1 MTTQVP
7 YPQHPPAPAYPT
19 APPWATTTPPDPAP
33 PPAPDG
39 LTPWGA
45 PYQEHGQLLV
55 PFPEEMQNA
64 SRAEPPSWWPVVGW
78 TAFLGL
84 FGVVVGAFGAVS
96 AARRAGQARRGR
108 NSAAPYWVA
117 FAATLAVMGVLGAIT
132 WAVAVPAYLATRE
145 NAITKTVQEHIRTD
159 GQLEKALH
167 TTAATANCEPVG
179 TRTDGE
185 RLYSCV
191 VSLADG
197 RTGTLTVKGDED
209 GNWTPVTV
217 TRK

>member
-7 YPQHPPAPAYPT
+7 YPQPQHPPAPAYPT
-19 APPWATTTPPDPAP
+19 APPWATAAPPDPAP
-33 PPAPDG
+33 PPAAEG

-78 TAFLGL
+78 TAVFGL
-84 FGVVVGAFGAVS
+84 FGAVA
-96 AARRAGQARRGR
+96 AARRSGQARRGR
-108 NSAAPYWVA
+108 NSTAPYWVA
-117 FAATLAVMGVLGAIT
+117 FGVSLAVMGVLSAAT
-132 WAVAVPAYLATRE
+132 WAVAVPAYLVARE
-145 NAITKTVQEHIRTD
+145 NAITKTVQENIRTD
-159 GQLEKALH
+159 GQLEKSLH
-167 TTAATANCEPVG
+167 TTATTADCDPIS
-179 TRTDGE
+179 DSADDE

-197 RTGTLTVKGDED
+197 RTGTLTVKGDGD

-217 TRK
+217 TKK

>member
-1 MTTQVP
+1 V
-7 YPQHPPAPAYPT
+7 
-19 APPWATTTPPDPAP
+19 
-33 PPAPDG
+33 
-39 LTPWGA
+39 TPWGA
-45 PYQEHGQLLV
+45 PPTEHGRLLV
-55 PFPEEMQNA
+55 PFPEEMHTA
-64 SRAEPPSWWPVVGW
+64 PRAEPPAWWPVIIW
-78 TAFLGL
+78 TFFFGV
-84 FGVVVGAFGAVS
+84 FGVVS
-96 AARRAGQARRGR
+96 AGRRANQARRGR

-117 FAATLAVMGVLGAIT
+117 FGATLAVMGVLGAIT

-145 NAITKTVQEHIRTD
+145 NVITKTVQEQIRTD

-167 TTAATANCEPVG
+167 TTAATANCDPISD
-179 TRTDGE
+179 RTDGE

-209 GNWTPVTV
+209 GDWTPVTV